1 MNNYEEVKKHIFEET
16 LKSRNPFC
24 TVDDLKLYA
33 KSFNQVF
40 MGLSTKEKEQ
50 CAIDLVDKFNLWLGI
65 DEVEDFLKKYEYSD
79 DFIKLYVPIY
89 IIKSETIYFETA
101 KNKFENLITHLIN
114 SKNNNLF
121 YDQINKKVPKTLTQ
135 NNILACGKGLNECY
149 FKLSDQN
156 KTKIIEY
163 LKAKKFD
170 YSELKYLEKAGLNP
184 NILFLLINELN
195 NVKVSPEQI
204 EKNNLFKDGV
214 AKNKQKWVEPEYS
227 GW

>member
-1 MNNYEEVKKHIFEET
+1 MRKLKKYIFEET

-33 KSFNQVF
+33 KSFNKIF

-79 DFIKLYVPIY
+79 DFIKLYVPMY
-89 IIKSETIYFETA
+89 IIKSENVYFESA

-121 YDQINKKVPKTLTQ
+121 YDQINKKVPKILTQ
-135 NNILACGKGLNECY
+135 KNILSCGKDLNESY

-163 LKAKKFD
+163 LKTKKFD
-170 YSELKYLEKAGLNP
+170 YSELKYLEKSGLNP
-184 NILFLLINELN
+184 NILTQLVNDLN
-195 NVKVSPEQI
+195 NMKLTNDQTLQ
-204 EKNNLFKDGV
+204 NNLFKEKIT
-214 AKNKQKWVEPEYS
+214 KNKQKWVEPEYT